1 MTALPG
7 WIPAPLRQNAP
18 LHLTWAVLAS
28 AWIALVAAWQWP
40 LVPID
45 GQPLVTTALYFVVYL
60 PFAALAVGGLVTLI
74 GPELASTVESKNVAR
89 IARLDHLRFLAAAL
103 VVLYHYFGKVVAVS
117 SRSWNLLANI
127 LVQGSSGVDIFFVLS
142 GFIFGVISYRQRIR
156 YLDFLW
162 SRVVRIYPLYVVA
175 VLLVLGTHADK
186 FLPLDSVLLLFPIF
200 IVGYLL
206 ALPGFGQLWTV
217 GIEFQ
222 FYLIFP
228 FLAAFLLRNGYRYLV
243 ALVLLA
249 IGLRACYFMEMGT
262 VKNLAYG
269 SLPGR
274 IDQFLLGL
282 GAAWLYLRRREFF
295 SHPLHLVAAVVLGV
309 ADLQWLVTWDSLGA
323 GAGSALWIIWP
334 TISGAI
340 WAYLALSY
348 VSCRIAVPAFLDQ
361 SLAKL
366 GALSFS
372 IYVMHDFAVVWTLKY
387 APALSLTG
395 RLDVDTALK
404 GVFLC
409 LPLAVGI
416 SWCTYHLIEKQFFI
430 FRRRYVEPAPASG
443 P

>member
-1 MTALPG
+1 MSSLPG
-7 WIPAPLRQNAP
+7 WIPAPLRQNGP

-40 LVPID
+40 LFSLGD
-45 GQPLVTTALYFVVYL
+45 QGLATTALFFLIYL
-60 PFAALAVGGLVTLI
+60 PFAAAAVGGFVALI
-74 GPELASTVESKNVAR
+74 GPELEQTVESKNVAR

-103 VVLYHYFGKVVAVS
+103 VVLYHYFGKVVSVDAH
-117 SRSWNLLANI
+117 SRNILSNI

-142 GFIFGVISYRQRIR
+142 GFIFGVISYQKKIR
-156 YLDFLW
+156 YGDFLW
-162 SRVVRIYPLYVVA
+162 SRVVRIYPLYLLA
-175 VLLVLGTHADK
+175 ILLVLATHAEK

-200 IVGYLL
+200 IVGYLV

-217 GIEFQ
+217 GLEFQ

-243 ALVLLA
+243 ALLILV
-249 IGLRACYFMEMGT
+249 IGLRMFYYMEMGS
-262 VKNLAYG
+262 VKTLAYG

-274 IDQFLLGL
+274 IDQFLLGI
-282 GAAWLYLRRREFF
+282 GAAWLYLEKRDFF
-295 SHPLHLVAAVVLGV
+295 SHPVHLAIAAVLGV
-309 ADLQWLVTWDSLGA
+309 ADLQWLVAWDSLGT
-323 GAGSALWIIWP
+323 GATSPLWIVWP

-348 VSCRIAVPAFLDQ
+348 VSCRIPLPAFLDQ

-372 IYVMHDFAVVWTLKY
+372 IYVMHDFAVAWALKY
-387 APALSLTG
+387 ARTLTITG
-395 RLDVDTALK
+395 RLDLDTALK
-404 GVFLC
+404 GVFIC

-416 SWCTYHLIEKQFFI
+416 AWCTYHLIEKQFFI
-430 FRRRYVEPAPASG
+430 FRRKYTEPAEAPV
-443 P
+443 